1 MGRKGT
7 SRKPS
12 TKSGAGESRA
22 PRSAVASTRKRQST
36 RPSQPDPA
44 QPPMDDAAAR
54 RYGHF
59 VIAVTLIAI
68 AVPVVIA
75 IINIARIIPAVAK
88 PSLFTPWWAPLIS
101 LGVIAMTWG
110 LYIPWIRQRR
120 TSDDSST

>member
-12 TKSGAGESRA
+12 TKSGAGKSQA
-22 PRSAVASTRKRQST
+22 PRGAVASRRERQST
-36 RPSQPDPA
+36 RPSQKNPA
-44 QPPMDDAAAR
+44 QRPMDDAAAR

-59 VIAVTLIAI
+59 
-68 AVPVVIA
+68 VIA